1 MLNKYDNHLL
11 YIGNNVFQKIVKILV
26 DSSETFAVYGLIRAI
41 YPNFYGF
48 RIRSFAPKIGRL
60 NKMGLDCHS

>member
-11 YIGNNVFQKIVKILV
+11 YIGNNVFQKIVKIY
-26 DSSETFAVYGLIRAI
+26 SSETIAVYGLIRAI

-60 NKMGLDCHS
+60 NKMGLDCHP